1 MLKEKF
7 LIAALIIFSIN
18 ISVLAQ
24 NKVGTTSF
32 QFLEVMTSARGTAL
46 GDSYGAV
53 VDNSEAVFWN
63 PAALTKVMNM
73 DLSLGYTQW
82 FFGISHYSFAAAYSV
97 GNWGTIGLQGMYTNI
112 GDIEVTSVDALG
124 FVGDNYNPG
133 LTGQV
138 ISPYQFVAGISY
150 AKDLTDKFA
159 FGLTAKYARE
169 DLIVMSKGII
179 CFDGGF
185 TFNTGYRSIRLAA
198 SIRNFGPQIK
208 YVNTSYP
215 LPQTFNI
222 GISGYLFS
230 PGDALLMNI
239 PGQSLLF
246 TFDLTQPRDFNQ
258 QNSIGL
264 EYSFEDLVFLR
275 GGYKFN
281 GDQQGVTAG
290 LGLKYNKYRVD
301 YSYTNYG
308 AYLGNIHRFTIGFDL

>member
-18 ISVLAQ
+18 ISVLPQ